1 MAENSKPFSTGDWV
15 SHLYHGVG
23 QVEGIEEKTLGGE
36 SLEYYK
42 VKTRNG
48 VYWIPTDNVESD
60 RIRPV
65 ASDKKL
71 KKAISILKSPP
82 EEMDSKHTTR
92 KSRIA
97 QVTKEGDLVGFC
109 ALLRDLQAKR
119 VSDKLNTTEQRA
131 HRRLKKKIAS
141 EWSATREIPLQEAN
155 KKLNNILRNI
165 EAPEK
170 KKQGKKAK
178 AK

>member
-1 MAENSKPFSTGDWV
+1 MVDKSKLFSPGDWV

-23 QVEGIEEKTLGGE
+23 QVECLEKKTLGGE
-36 SLEYYK
+36 SLEYFK

-48 VYWIPTDNVESD
+48 VYWIPTDNVESE

-65 ASDKKL
+65 ASEKNL
-71 KKAISILKSPP
+71 KKAISMLKSPP
-82 EEMDSKHTTR
+82 ETMDSKHTTR

-97 QVTKEGDLVGFC
+97 QVTKDGDLIGFC
-109 ALLRDLQAKR
+109 ELLRDLQAKR

-131 HRRLKKKIAS
+131 HRKLKKKIAA
-141 EWSATREIPLQEAN
+141 EWSATREIPLQDAN
-155 KKLNNILRNI
+155 KKLNTILRNI
-165 EAPEK
+165 DPPEPE
-170 KKQGKKAK
+170 KQGKKAK